1 MCTAPRRSENWHAEV
16 DGTWADVDG
25 KAKMY
30 FNTIFKVMNN
40 R

>member
-16 DGTWADVDG
+16 DETWADVDG

-30 FNTIFKVMNN
+30 FSTIFKV
-40 R
+40 RDDR